1 MKNKNDHFN
10 GCRISFW
17 QNSTSIY
24 DTHIHNKV
32 GTEGKCLNIIKA
44 TYDKPT
50 TNIPLRQECPLS
62 PLLFNIMLGVFTTA
76 IKWGKEIKLI
86 HTEKEEI
93 KLSLFIDDMIL
104 YIEYPKDT
112 TKTLLEQ
119 IKGISKVARYKINIH
134 KSVAFQWM
142 KNES

>member
-1 MKNKNDHFN
+1 
-10 GCRISFW
+10 
-17 QNSTSIY
+17 
-24 DTHIHNKV
+24 
-32 GTEGKCLNIIKA
+32 
-44 TYDKPT
+44 
-50 TNIPLRQECPLS
+50 
-62 PLLFNIMLGVFTTA
+62 MLGVFTTA

-93 KLSLFIDDMIL
+93 KLSLSIDDMIL
-104 YIEYPKDT
+104 YTEYPKDT

-134 KSVAFQWM
+134 KSVAFQSM